1 MKLLYDGISEVI
13 EWKDFN
19 SHILYIENKQFLNE
33 FIRNTMD
40 YLNDGES
47 NYIRIINDKEI
58 EISKSVQ
65 LIIDPFSISVN
76 NKDVQKY
83 IEDTIIKEMQLE
95 SFMDDLDFSSLKE
108 FITDHIVTLPI
119 DIEVTENYNYK
130 SLLKLFSIDI
140 YDNEGS
146 LLENIETYIKAMSE
160 INLKDLFIFI
170 NLKQYLTE
178 EEFNLLVLQMK
189 YEEIPVLFVE
199 NMQESTESD
208 LKVTII
214 DEDLCEI

>member
-47 NYIRIINDKEI
+47 NYIRIINEKEI

-146 LLENIETYIKAMSE
+146 LVENIETYIKAMSE